1 MDGVMNVVL
10 IQTRV
15 LFATGRTTSRAMGTA
30 EVAVAAFAV
39 GEVRRDDRYQ
49 EDGYRQDHR
58 KSHKQ
63 NHRQGHRQGYR

>member
-1 MDGVMNVVL
+1 
-10 IQTRV
+10 
-15 LFATGRTTSRAMGTA
+15 MGTA